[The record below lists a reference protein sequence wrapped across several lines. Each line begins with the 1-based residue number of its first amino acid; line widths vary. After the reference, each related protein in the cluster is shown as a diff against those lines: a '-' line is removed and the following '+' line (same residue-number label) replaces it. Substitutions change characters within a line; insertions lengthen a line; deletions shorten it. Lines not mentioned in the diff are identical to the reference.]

1 MTTEEFVETVNAL
14 DNRDEFDTV
23 VSNQTGCVLLSKCG
37 DLIAGL
43 GKHDIEWSFVSA
55 THAVTIP
62 TKILKL
68 MLELAESREDD
79 NRYVILNGKPFL
91 DDGSISIRIFS
102 IIDASLD
109 SITVSIDDLNS
120 FCYTKEELE
129 RFKST
134 LPEKL
139 QDAVD
144 MLTVTVSEAKKVLKN
159 DD

>member
-1 MTTEEFVETVNAL
+1 MTTEEFAESVNAL
-14 DNRDEFDTV
+14 DDRDEFDAV
-23 VSNQTGCVLLSKCG
+23 VSNQTGSVLLNKCG
-37 DLIAGL
+37 DLIAAL

-62 TKILKL
+62 PKILKL
-68 MLELAESREDD
+68 MVELAESREDD

-91 DDGSISIRIFS
+91 DDGSISIRIFL

-109 SITVSIDDLNS
+109 STIVSIDDLNS
-120 FCYTKEELE
+120 FYYTKEELE

-134 LPEKL
+134 LPKEL

-144 MLTVTVSEAKKVLKN
+144 RLTVTVSEAKKVLKN